1 LAVYNRWLHTRRLG
15 DLIGEVMARYPLP
28 ELDGPPLY
36 RKTVAAR
43 PFARHQS

>member
-1 LAVYNRWLHTRRLG
+1 LSTYNRWLHMQRLG
-15 DLIGEVMARYPLP
+15 GLIREVMAGYPLP

-43 PFARHQS
+43 PLARHQS